1 MWRVNYILCNNFIS
15 FKEAELA
22 IPQNVCS
29 LIYGLNNDNMQ
40 QRNNGTGKSSIIEA
54 IAFALTGEPLR
65 AVDKV
70 EEIIN
75 DHSDTADV
83 YIELENDFDNTLFTI
98 DRKLNRKSAQVIEC
112 HKYECTEDGNIE
124 IDEEKTVQP
133 TVLDYNR
140 YILEE
145 IGLTKDDIYS
155 NFILSNNRYKSFF
168 DANDKTKKAMIN
180 RFSGADAVDE
190 AIEKLGR
197 DMVPVG
203 IDLEH
208 AKNSKIA
215 VEAKLSVVCGQLIET
230 QEKKVEWE
238 QQKQERIEA
247 LQNQISQKREEL
259 RGNKE
264 QMEKANARLDAIDEA
279 GERIDNMQQDNKGLE
294 EAYQQIVDTFSKY
307 NLSPIKNFVEQS
319 VSIANTI
326 STIQDKKAAIED
338 DLARLRNVAKAS
350 KTQFEKVKE
359 EFESRKAESEKLNA
373 EDEAD
378 LKDIAKDIEDAQ
390 NKIDKSIAEIDK
402 LQDEKDKADRGIRQL
417 NNQLHGVIVCPKC
430 KHEFFLNK
438 DLSVDEV
445 KKQLSAMKKTLEDV
459 QCQIQGVDNDL
470 QKHKSEKAAFED
482 EKKVVAKEMAAR
494 GDKLSEL
501 QREFR
506 QAFDVA
512 SNAVDKVNDA
522 ERAIKQLQDDIQGAQ
537 GRINGLMKQMY
548 AEALDIIDNTITR
561 GERYVKTLEENNVA
575 INASIE
581 SFEKT
586 IEEVKNSTQDDLIK
600 SLKSSKIGYEGEL
613 KTANEVLDAAQ
624 KEYDKY
630 VVQKNHF
637 IDFRSYLANKKVEAI
652 AGITN
657 HFLELIESNIR
668 VEMLGYKKLKSGKVR
683 DKITVNLL
691 RDGVDCGSYAKFSG
705 GERARVNLASILG
718 LQKLTNNSAP
728 KGKGLDLLVLDEVLE
743 ASDTTGIESFCK
755 ALNKLR
761 ATSLMVTQ
769 NPISDNDEGCTIVV
783 VKENGYSTIK
793 D

>member
-1 MWRVNYILCNNFIS
+1 MWRVNYISCNNFIS
-15 FKEAELA
+15 FKEAELVM
-22 IPQNVCS
+22 PQNMCS

-112 HKYECTEDGNIE
+112 HKYECAEGDKTE
-124 IDEEKTVQP
+124 IDMEKTSQP

-190 AIEKLGR
+190 AIEKLER
-197 DMVPVG
+197 DMTPVG

-215 VEAKLSVVCGQLIET
+215 VEAKLSVVCGQLLDT
-230 QEKKVEWE
+230 QEKKAEWE

-247 LQNQISQKREEL
+247 LRNQISQKREEL
-259 RGNKE
+259 RSNKE
-264 QMEKANARLDAIDEA
+264 QIEKANARLDAIDEA

-294 EAYQQIVDTFSKY
+294 EAYQQIVDTFTKY

-326 STIQDKKAAIED
+326 SSIQDKKVAIEE
-338 DLARLRNVAKAS
+338 DLAKLRNVAQTS
-350 KTQFEKVKE
+350 KVQFEKVKE
-359 EFESRKAESEKLNA
+359 EFEGQKAENEKFNA

-378 LKDIAKDIEDAQ
+378 LKDIAKDIENAQ
-390 NKIDKSIAEIDK
+390 SKIDESIALLDG
-402 LQDEKDKADRGIRQL
+402 LQDKKDYIDRNIRQL

-430 KHEFFLNK
+430 KHEFFLNE

-445 KKQLSAMKKTLEDV
+445 KKQLAIKQKSLEDA
-459 QCQIQGVDNDL
+459 QHQIQDTDNDL
-470 QKHKSEKAAFED
+470 QKHKLKKAAFED
-482 EKKVVAKEMAAR
+482 EKKAVVKEMEIRA
-494 GDKLSEL
+494 DKLSEL
-501 QREFR
+501 QKEFR

-512 SNAVDKVNDA
+512 TNAVDKVSNS
-522 ERAIKQLQDDIQGAQ
+522 ERTIKQLQDDIQDAQ

-548 AEALDIIDNTITR
+548 SEALDIIDNTITR

-575 INASIE
+575 VNASIE

-586 IEEVKNSTQDDLIK
+586 IEEVRNSTQDDLIK
-600 SLKSSKIGYEGEL
+600 SLKSSKAGYEEEL
-613 KTANEVLDAAQ
+613 KNANDVLDAAQ

-657 HFLELIESNIR
+657 HFLELIGSDLR

-691 RDGVDCGSYAKFSG
+691 RNGVDCGSYAKFSG

-728 KGKGLDLLVLDEVLE
+728 KGKGLDLLILDEILE

-769 NPISDNDEGCTIVV
+769 NPISDNDEGYTIVV
-783 VKENGYSTIK
+783 IKENGYSTIK
-793 D
+793 K